1 TRAVLLWESP
11 SSTTSTQGSDDIG
24 VHDNSRMSRVLLV
37 GKGPPDRGGISAF
50 LQRLFDGALAR
61 EHELTLLNLTRSGP
75 PAGGRFTASNVTRTL
90 TDARLLRRAS
100 RDVDVVHLHTALV
113 PLVTLVRAGILVRA
127 ARPRRNRVLLH
138 VHSGLVEI
146 WLHGRVRA
154 LLTRLLLRPC
164 RTVVACS
171 EGSRAALSAVLGA
184 RVVLVDN
191 GIDTHAFAPGATTER
206 EDPPRV
212 LYAGL
217 ISPRKGVPELVR
229 ASRLLVDRGVD
240 HELVLAGGTPDEGPE
255 DEREARAE
263 DSPAARWIGAQPHEA
278 MPDLHRSADVFCL
291 PSCWEAMPL
300 SVLEAM
306 ASGVP
311 VVATAVGDVPRVVRP
326 GVTGLLV
333 PPRDPEALARALEEL
348 LTDSAKRRE
357 WGRAARRCVVE
368 NHSEAVV
375 VDGLRELY
383 ERK

>member
-1 TRAVLLWESP
+1 
-11 SSTTSTQGSDDIG
+11 
-24 VHDNSRMSRVLLV
+24 MSRVLLV

-50 LQRLFDGALAR
+50 LQRLLDGPLAR
-61 EHELTLLNLTRSGP
+61 EHELALLNLTRSGP
-75 PAGGRFTASNVTRTL
+75 LAGGRFTASNVSRTVA
-90 TDARLLRRAS
+90 DARLLRRAS
-100 RDVDVVHLHTALV
+100 RDVDVVHVHTALV

-138 VHSGLVEI
+138 VHSGLVEL
-146 WLHGRVRA
+146 WLRGRARA
-154 LLTRLLLRPC
+154 FLTRLLLRPC
-164 RTVVACS
+164 HTVIACS

-191 GIDTHAFAPGATTER
+191 GVDTDAFAPGTNDR
-206 EDPPRV
+206 EGPPRV

-217 ISPRKGVPELVR
+217 ISPRKGVGDLVR
-229 ASRLLVDRGVD
+229 ASRLLVERGVD

-263 DSPAARWIGAQPHEA
+263 DSPAARWVGPQPHGA
-278 MPDLHRSADVFCL
+278 MPDLHRSAGVFCL
-291 PSCWEAMPL
+291 PSWWEAMPL

-311 VVATAVGDVPRVVRP
+311 VVATSVGDVPRVVRP
-326 GVTGLLV
+326 GATGLLV
-333 PPRDPEALARALEEL
+333 PPRSPEALAAALEEL
-348 LTDSAKRRE
+348 LTDEAKRRE
-357 WGRAARRCVVE
+357 WGHAARRLVVE
-368 NHSEAVV
+368 NHSEGVV